1 MLMLIPAVRRFASR
15 LMIAFV
21 ICVIFSV
28 IGIVAVNAMINSR
41 FDALRRTQANVA
53 ADTALSE
60 PANYLLIGSDSR
72 DFATSKEDKA
82 KYTDEQ
88 GESGQRSDTIMIVH
102 VDPKKKQTIIM
113 AIRRDSKVK
122 IPGIGTQKI
131 NAAFN
136 QNLGGGIDKL
146 IETIDSNFGIPIQ
159 HYINMDFQ
167 SFQEIVKAV
176 GPVNVYFPYPARDKK
191 SGLDTAGQS
200 GCLGLDGPLAL
211 SYVRSRYYEE
221 LKDGKWVED
230 PTSAV
235 GRIVRQQEFMK
246 RVASIA
252 IKESLS
258 DPLAGRDVVDG
269 VAKNLEVDQNFDK
282 NAIFKLMNAF
292 KGVDPNDTE
301 HVRFETLP
309 AESKYVDGISY
320 DIIDYEAAEPLLDE
334 FRNMSSTSTKTI
346 VSKPKE
352 VDLRVL
358 NTTGTAG
365 LASKIDTQF
374 SNLGFK
380 SAGTG
385 NSNLI
390 SKSEIHYTKD
400 SKAKAELVAKYINAT
415 LILDNTISDADVV
428 VYLGTDFNK
437 LNDPN
442 AKTKTQTTQKTQATK
457 VSPVASDVAVDPA
470 TDCKA

>member
-1 MLMLIPAVRRFASR
+1 
-15 LMIAFV
+15 
-21 ICVIFSV
+21 
-28 IGIVAVNAMINSR
+28 
-41 FDALRRTQANVA
+41 
-53 ADTALSE
+53 
-60 PANYLLIGSDSR
+60 
-72 DFATSKEDKA
+72 
-82 KYTDEQ
+82 
-88 GESGQRSDTIMIVH
+88 
-102 VDPKKKQTIIM
+102 M

>member
-1 MLMLIPAVRRFASR
+1 
-15 LMIAFV
+15 
-21 ICVIFSV
+21 
-28 IGIVAVNAMINSR
+28 
-41 FDALRRTQANVA
+41 
-53 ADTALSE
+53 
-60 PANYLLIGSDSR
+60 
-72 DFATSKEDKA
+72 
-82 KYTDEQ
+82 
-88 GESGQRSDTIMIVH
+88 
-102 VDPKKKQTIIM
+102 
-113 AIRRDSKVK
+113 
-122 IPGIGTQKI
+122 
-131 NAAFN
+131 
-136 QNLGGGIDKL
+136 
-146 IETIDSNFGIPIQ
+146 
-159 HYINMDFQ
+159 MDFQ

-320 DIIDYEAAEPLLDE
+320 DIIDYEAART
-334 FRNMSSTSTKTI
+334 FTR
-346 VSKPKE
+346 
-352 VDLRVL
+352 
-358 NTTGTAG
+358 
-365 LASKIDTQF
+365 
-374 SNLGFK
+374 
-380 SAGTG
+380 
-385 NSNLI
+385 
-390 SKSEIHYTKD
+390 
-400 SKAKAELVAKYINAT
+400 
-415 LILDNTISDADVV
+415 
-428 VYLGTDFNK
+428 
-437 LNDPN
+437 
-442 AKTKTQTTQKTQATK
+442 
-457 VSPVASDVAVDPA
+457 
-470 TDCKA
+470 